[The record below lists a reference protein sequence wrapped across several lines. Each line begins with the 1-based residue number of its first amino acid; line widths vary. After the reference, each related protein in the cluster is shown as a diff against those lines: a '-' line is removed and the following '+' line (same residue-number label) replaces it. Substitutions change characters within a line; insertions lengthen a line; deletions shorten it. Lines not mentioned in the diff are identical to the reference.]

1 MHIKTLLVQFACLIW
16 IDKVTILC
24 KRSLYDS
31 SLICDQFTE
40 AFFNQIK
47 VTILCKR
54 SLYDSSLISD
64 QFTEAFFNQIKS
76 LLRKTLLQATQK

>member
-1 MHIKTLLVQFACLIW
+1 
-16 IDKVTILC
+16 
-24 KRSLYDS
+24 
-31 SLICDQFTE
+31 
-40 AFFNQIK
+40 
-47 VTILCKR
+47 LCKR